1 MSGRDSTNSEGKMAL
16 RVDLDSYHGVVK
28 RYVAGEG
35 DSLGWP
41 VLDALERLLYAE
53 VIQPDTEEAKLANR
67 LLAEVR
73 SRLSPDSEQADLDA
87 ALQKTEDEY
96 KSVLLAVAQTVKD
109 DKPDSGLWGALVA
122 KRFEKKMYE
131 KRLSALE
138 TRMKRR

>member
-1 MSGRDSTNSEGKMAL
+1 MAL
-16 RVDLDSYHGVVK
+16 RVDLHSYHAVVK

-53 VIQPDTEEAKLANR
+53 VIRPGTEEEKLANR

-87 ALQKTEDEY
+87 ARQKTEDEY
-96 KSVLLAVAQTVKD
+96 KAALPAVAQAVKD
-109 DKPDSGLWGALVA
+109 NKLDSGLWRALVA

-131 KRLSALE
+131 ERLAALE